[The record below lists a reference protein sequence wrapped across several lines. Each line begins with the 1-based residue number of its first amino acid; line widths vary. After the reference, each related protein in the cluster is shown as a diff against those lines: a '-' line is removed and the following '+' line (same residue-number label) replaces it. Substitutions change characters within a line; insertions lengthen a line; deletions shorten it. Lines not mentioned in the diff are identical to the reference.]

1 MTDKDKNTQDLFE
14 MLKLDEDLI
23 DTNPYNY
30 NYETQDIDLNKVREL
45 LTKGVNINAKD
56 GEGNTLLITVLNNYL
71 IDPEVLGEILNLL
84 LKAGADVNI
93 PKDVIHHPTF
103 DENVD
108 LPIEITISNVN
119 FLTTNLLV
127 DNNADVNKSLTN
139 NMTPFQRAVIMPEI
153 NEHLGLIEKMIKKGA
168 DINHVDINDEDT
180 LYHLFANNDLP
191 MESKKDILNLLL
203 SNGAKINP
211 ESFNKLQQYLNE
223 HNLTEQFERMLKEL
237 KPANWRRI
245 APFILFTEGTN
256 IPDKH
261 YLTKPFVNREIAQF
275 MEPTITGGKRKTL
288 RKNNNKSN
296 KKNNKTK
303 RRKNRYRK
311 TLRKHK

>member
-23 DTNPYNY
+23 DPNPYNY
-30 NYETQDIDLNKVREL
+30 NFETQDIDLNKVREIL
-45 LTKGVNINAKD
+45 NKGVNINAKD
-56 GEGNTLLITVLNNYL
+56 GEGNTLLISILSNPNVDSQKVYDTVK
-71 IDPEVLGEILNLL
+71 LL

-108 LPIEITISNVN
+108 LPIEITISNEN

-191 MESKKDILNLLL
+191 IESKKDLLNLLL

-223 HNLTEQFERMLKEL
+223 HNLTEQFEHMLKEL

-245 APFILFTEGTN
+245 APFISFTEGTKITDN
-256 IPDKH
+256 H

-288 RKNNNKSN
+288 RKNNKSN

-303 RRKNRYRK
+303 RRKNRSRK